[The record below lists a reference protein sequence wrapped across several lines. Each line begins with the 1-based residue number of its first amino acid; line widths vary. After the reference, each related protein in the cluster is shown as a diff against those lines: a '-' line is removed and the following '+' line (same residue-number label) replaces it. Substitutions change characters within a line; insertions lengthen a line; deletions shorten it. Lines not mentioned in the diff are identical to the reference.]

1 MSGPIIEE
9 IDSAP
14 EDKPKDNETASDGD
28 SADEGAPNVGASD
41 AAGAN
46 LTGEESVSKAKQS
59 RSEKKSR
66 KAMSKLGLKLV
77 PGISRV
83 TIRKN
88 KNILFVIA
96 KPDVYKSPGS
106 DIHIVF
112 GEAKIEDI
120 AQQAQMQAAEKLKAA
135 EGIPTVASDETKG
148 TAAGEES
155 EEEEEEEV
163 DEEGVEQKD
172 IELVMQQANVKRSKA
187 IKALRNNSNDIVN
200 AIMEL
205 TM

>member
-1 MSGPIIEE
+1 MSIAATNL
-9 IDSAP
+9 DSGKKSGTAVT
-14 EDKPKDNETASDGD
+14 DNETASDGD

-112 GEAKIEDI
+112 GEAKV
-120 AQQAQMQAAEKLKAA
+120 KF
-135 EGIPTVASDETKG
+135 SR
-148 TAAGEES
+148 
-155 EEEEEEEV
+155 
-163 DEEGVEQKD
+163 QKD
-172 IELVMQQANVKRSKA
+172 R
-187 IKALRNNSNDIVN
+187 
-200 AIMEL
+200 
-205 TM
+205 